1 MGDIPK
7 DKYNEI
13 VDAIALFDQTG
24 DGKLSYLDIPK
35 MLRAMG
41 LNPVGTD
48 IQKVLD
54 DYKSKDR
61 IDLETFLPIY
71 TDFCKIKPPVKEDFI
86 EGFKVFDRDGHG
98 TIDSGNFRAMLCNR
112 GDSRLTEEEAD
123 TILEGHEDT
132 VKGEVNY
139 NQLIDFVMAE

>member
-1 MGDIPK
+1 MGDVPK
-7 DKYNEI
+7 EKYNEI
-13 VDAIALFDQTG
+13 VDAFALFDQQG

-35 MLRAMG
+35 MLRSMG

-48 IQKVLD
+48 IDKVLE
-54 DYKSKDR
+54 DYKAKER
-61 IDLETFLPIY
+61 IDLETFLPVY

-112 GDSRLTEEEAD
+112 GDSRLTEIEAD
-123 TILEGHEDT
+123 TILEGHED
-132 VKGEVNY
+132 VAKGEVNY